1 MLAIPARLKPYI
13 GSRNFYRQALT
24 VMIPVVIQQL
34 INTLFNVVDNVMVG
48 GIGALAMSAVTAA
61 NKPYL
66 IYNGF
71 FFGMAG
77 AGGLLI
83 SQYYGAKERDTCQ
96 GLFALQ
102 LVLGLI
108 SSLLFGAV
116 MFLLPGPIMEIF
128 LQDPE
133 TVQLG
138 VDYMRVVCFSY
149 IPVAISSV
157 CIFSMRSLGLN
168 KMPMVVG
175 LMAMLA
181 NACFN
186 YVFIFGLGPVPAMGV
201 VGAALGTLM
210 SRTLEMAFYLVV
222 LARRRAFFSL
232 KLAPIRRL
240 TGSVL
245 RSFAC
250 KALPLTFNE
259 ILYNLGYNIYFWTY
273 ARLDE
278 AAIPA
283 VTIADQAMQIGVVV
297 SVGMASA
304 VSVMIGTELGANCFA
319 QAKSNCKKLLGL
331 VCAISLLCTAIG
343 LCAAFALPY
352 AFDIAVDLRG
362 LATTLTLIYCL
373 FYLPNAV
380 YAFCFYCLRAGGDT
394 RGATLLDSGYM
405 WLVPVPASLLMGWLG
420 VGVIPLTLAL
430 TLTTLLMNLKVIPAL
445 VVLKRGKWVRNIT
458 V

>member
-1 MLAIPARLKPYI
+1 MH
-13 GSRNFYRQALT
+13 
-24 VMIPVVIQQL
+24 
-34 INTLFNVVDNVMVG
+34 
-48 GIGALAMSAVTAA
+48 
-61 NKPYL
+61 
-66 IYNGF
+66 
-71 FFGMAG
+71 
-77 AGGLLI
+77 
-83 SQYYGAKERDTCQ
+83 Q
-96 GLFALQ
+96 GLFSLQ

-128 LQDPE
+128 LQDPA

-232 KLAPIRRL
+232 NLAPIRRL
-240 TGSVL
+240 AGSVL

-259 ILYNLGYNIYFWTY
+259 ILYNLGFNIYFWTY

-283 VTIADQAMQIGVVV
+283 VTIADQAMQIGVVI

-331 VCAISLLCTAIG
+331 VCAISLLCTVIG

-420 VGVIPLTLAL
+420 VGVIPRTLAL